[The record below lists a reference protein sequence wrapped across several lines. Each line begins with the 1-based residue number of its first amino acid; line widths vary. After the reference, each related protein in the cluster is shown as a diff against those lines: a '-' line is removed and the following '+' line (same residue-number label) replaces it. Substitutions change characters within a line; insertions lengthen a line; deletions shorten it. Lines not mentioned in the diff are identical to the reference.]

1 MSLEKRIRDELHD
14 TAERL
19 ALDPG
24 EYRRAMELGARRRR
38 QRLGLIL
45 TSAVGLVAI
54 VFAANAIEIGG
65 TDEPGILAGNTA
77 ATIDPTTQSTL
88 APVPPVSTAPPAT
101 MPAVRDLGASVAVA
115 SPEGISVFDPGQEA
129 AVLTGDPYYQSIS
142 WVASDGEG
150 GLGLYP

>member
-24 EYRRAMELGARRRR
+24 EYRRAMELGAKRRR
-38 QRLGLIL
+38 QRIGLIL
-45 TSAVGLVAI
+45 TSAVGLAAI

-77 ATIDPTTQSTL
+77 ATIDPSHPIDPGAGATGLHRTSFNHAGSPRLRCQRGRCL
-88 APVPPVSTAPPAT
+88 APKGSPFSTRA
-101 MPAVRDLGASVAVA
+101 RKR
-115 SPEGISVFDPGQEA
+115 
-129 AVLTGDPYYQSIS
+129 QS
-142 WVASDGEG
+142 
-150 GLGLYP
+150 